1 MSRTP
6 TRRRRTRIAVRRKSV
21 HGFGPSVEGRKETRA
36 GGTAVVVRGMWRT
49 ARTAERIG
57 ADGTPRREDLEHRAR
72 SREKGPQRRKN
83 EESNDTC
90 LATPPNAT
98 RANITHYMQFL
109 EVTGNYYHHHTRQ
122 QDGITIM
129 HYLSHNVCKREAGVR
144 ILPGESSRHPRFS
157 GPSKKKKNWA
167 GIWPGK
173 KNDPVADLS
182 QHPRYL
188 YSPIEDVGVVIR
200 PRWSNGEGP
209 ARLVPGLMY

>member
-49 ARTAERIG
+49 ARTAERMG

-109 EVTGNYYHHHTRQ
+109 EMTGCSKRVYNCLLRRQPTSSMQHGVATPQLAPSLNFLRTSTVNYY
-122 QDGITIM
+122 I
-129 HYLSHNVCKREAGVR
+129 Y
-144 ILPGESSRHPRFS
+144 
-157 GPSKKKKNWA
+157 
-167 GIWPGK
+167 
-173 KNDPVADLS
+173 
-182 QHPRYL
+182 
-188 YSPIEDVGVVIR
+188 
-200 PRWSNGEGP
+200 
-209 ARLVPGLMY
+209 